1 MDPASIRHLLLG
13 AHYRSEINLT
23 RDGLDASGRAVRRL
37 LDFRERLE
45 RTPSSEEGTAAGLA
59 EAARKGLSAFR
70 DALDEDLNTPEALA
84 ALFVMVGEVNAALD
98 RIRGPVLTQDLME
111 VQTCLASMD
120 QVLGLL
126 ELASRGRVVDDD
138 FREWVEGLLEERR
151 KARQSRD
158 FARADAI
165 RVELTAA
172 GVVVED
178 SPEGSR
184 WKRIQG

>member
-1 MDPASIRHLLLG
+1 
-13 AHYRSEINLT
+13 
-23 RDGLDASGRAVRRL
+23 V
-37 LDFRERLE
+37 
-45 RTPSSEEGTAAGLA
+45 
-59 EAARKGLSAFR
+59 ARKGLAAFQ

-98 RIRGPVLTQDLME
+98 RTRGAILVSELLE
-111 VQTCLASMD
+111 VQGALASMD
-120 QVLGLL
+120 RVLGLL
-126 ELASRGRVVDDD
+126 ELASRGREVDDD
-138 FREWVEGLLEERR
+138 FRAWVEGLLEERR

-165 RVELTAA
+165 RVELTGA